1 VLTGAVEGIIIR
13 EGRLVMDARRGM
25 TLLLEIGAS
34 SLAAIAIQ
42 FLALTSCNP
51 ADYGS
56 FSLVYI
62 IYAGFLSLG
71 LSCVS
76 EPWTVESR
84 RRAIEWES
92 YVQPSMLLA
101 VVAGVATLSSSAW
114 EVGLAVS
121 TLFSLA
127 VLCSTYRMLA
137 RFYSASRRER
147 RYLIPADVVYVLVV
161 IVCWIVVSRR
171 MPALES
177 VALCWFLSAFVS
189 CVLSRSIRL
198 PHFRMVRAWA
208 HDLWQTIRGLLADML
223 LLNLGTILM
232 PLVLRVPMGAAGFGL
247 YRLQSTLAAPV
258 RLLLAPIRPLLGKMP
273 LRWHY
278 KIGNVFALSGLALA
292 LGTVMFVG
300 LSWLSETQL
309 VEGSIIHA
317 AAAQYRLEISL
328 FVSANLM
335 TTFFNFV
342 NRVSVSARGLIV
354 LRGVQLVGLVAGPVL
369 GFLVGGVKG
378 AMWGAIMAE
387 VSQAFL
393 YVVLSRRWAL

>member
-1 VLTGAVEGIIIR
+1 
-13 EGRLVMDARRGM
+13 
-25 TLLLEIGAS
+25 
-34 SLAAIAIQ
+34 
-42 FLALTSCNP
+42 
-51 ADYGS
+51 
-56 FSLVYI
+56 
-62 IYAGFLSLG
+62 
-71 LSCVS
+71 
-76 EPWTVESR
+76 
-84 RRAIEWES
+84 
-92 YVQPSMLLA
+92 
-101 VVAGVATLSSSAW
+101 
-114 EVGLAVS
+114 
-121 TLFSLA
+121 
-127 VLCSTYRMLA
+127 
-137 RFYSASRRER
+137 
-147 RYLIPADVVYVLVV
+147 
-161 IVCWIVVSRR
+161 
-171 MPALES
+171 
-177 VALCWFLSAFVS
+177 
-189 CVLSRSIRL
+189 
-198 PHFRMVRAWA
+198 MVRAWA